1 MRGGLALHKPRGI
14 SSFDVI
20 RRLRPILGKKTKIGH
35 AGTLDPA
42 AQGLLLILVGE
53 ATRVQNLLKDL
64 DKEYEAVVRLGVR
77 TDTLDAEGKVLEEVE
92 VPPLDEN
99 PIRSALDRLT
109 GERMQAPPRYSALK
123 VKGRRAYDMARS
135 GEEFELPERRVTISE
150 IELLSWKNPL
160 LEIRTRVSS
169 GTYIRSLAREIG
181 DGLGLPA
188 SLQAL
193 TRTRIGRF
201 ELKDS
206 LPVDNITIQSIKE
219 AMIPIE
225 KLLSHLPQ
233 AEVSEE
239 NASRLLQGKP
249 LSGGIDP
256 ELLDAPSS
264 VVFSRDRSQA
274 FLCEPRDGKIWSRR
288 LIYNNGESVG

>member
-20 RRLRPILGKKTKIGH
+20 RRLRPIIGKKTKLGH

-92 VPPLDEN
+92 VPPLDEK
-99 PIRSALDRLT
+99 PIRSVLDKLT
-109 GERMQAPPRYSALK
+109 GKRMQQPPRYSALK

-135 GEEFELPERRVTISE
+135 GEEFELHERRVTIYE

-181 DGLGLPA
+181 DELGLPA
-188 SLQAL
+188 SLAAL
-193 TRTRIGRF
+193 CRTRIGRF
-201 ELKDS
+201 EIKDA
-206 LPVDNITIQSIKE
+206 LRLEGITIESIRK
-219 AMIPIE
+219 AMIPIVE
-225 KLLSHLPQ
+225 LLSHLPQ
-233 AEVSEE
+233 AEVDTSS
-239 NASRLLQGKP
+239 ALMLLQGKP
-249 LSGGIDP
+249 LSQGIDP

-264 VVFSRDRSQA
+264 VVFSRDRRQA
-274 FLCEPRDGKIWSRR
+274 FLCEPRDGKLWSRR

>member
-20 RRLRPILGKKTKIGH
+20 RRLRPIIGKKTKIGH

-92 VPPLDEN
+92 VPPLDEK
-99 PIRSALDRLT
+99 PIRSVLDKLK
-109 GERMQAPPRYSALK
+109 GERMQRPPRYSALK

-135 GEEFELPERRVTISE
+135 GEEFELPERRVTIYE

-181 DGLGLPA
+181 EELGFPA
-188 SLQAL
+188 SLAAL
-193 TRTRIGRF
+193 CRTRIGGF
-201 ELKDS
+201 ELKDA
-206 LPVDNITIQSIKE
+206 LPLNNITIEGIRES
-219 AMIPIE
+219 MIPIE
-225 KLLSHLPQ
+225 ELLSHLPQ
-233 AEVSEE
+233 AEVDTSS
-239 NASRLLQGKP
+239 ALMLLQGKP
-249 LSGGIDP
+249 LSQGIDS

-264 VVFSRDRSQA
+264 VVFSRDRRQA
-274 FLCEPRDGKIWSRR
+274 FLCEPRNGKLCSRR

>member
-1 MRGGLALHKPRGI
+1 VRGGLALHKPRGI

-20 RRLRPILGKKTKIGH
+20 RRLRPIIGKKTKIGH

-64 DKEYEAVVRLGVR
+64 DKEYEAVVKLGVR
-77 TDTLDAEGKVLEEVE
+77 TDTLDAEGKTFEEVE
-92 VPPLDEN
+92 VPPLDEK
-99 PIRSALDRLT
+99 PIRSVLNRLT
-109 GERMQAPPRYSALK
+109 GERMQQPPRYSALK

-135 GEEFELPERRVTISE
+135 GEEFELPERMVTIYE

-181 DGLGLPA
+181 EELGLPA
-188 SLQAL
+188 SLSAL

-201 ELKDS
+201 EINDA
-206 LPVDNITIQSIKE
+206 LPLDNITIEGIRES
-219 AMIPIE
+219 MIPIE
-225 KLLSHLPQ
+225 ELLSHLPQ

-249 LSGGIDP
+249 LSQGIDP
-256 ELLDAPSS
+256 ELLDAKYS
-264 VVFSRDRSQA
+264 VLFSTDRSKA
-274 FLCEPRDGKIWSRR
+274 FLCEPRQGILWSRR
-288 LIYNNGESVG
+288 LIYNDEAANA

>member
-1 MRGGLALHKPRGI
+1 VRGGLALHKTKGT

-20 RRLRPILGKKTKIGH
+20 RRLRPIIGEKTKIGH

-42 AQGLLLILVGE
+42 AQGLLLILVDE

-77 TDTLDAEGKVLEEVE
+77 TDTLDAEGKVLEEAE
-92 VPPLDEN
+92 VPVLDEKV
-99 PIRSALDRLT
+99 IRDALDKLT

-123 VKGRRAYDMARS
+123 VKGRRAYDMARK

-160 LEIRTRVSS
+160 LEIRTRVSA

-181 DGLGLPA
+181 EELGLPA
-188 SLQAL
+188 SLAAL
-193 TRTRIGRF
+193 CRTRIGRF

-225 KLLSHLPQ
+225 ELLSHLPQ
-233 AEVSEE
+233 AEISEQS
-239 NASRLLQGKP
+239 ALRLLQGKP

-256 ELLDAPSS
+256 ELLDAKYS
-264 VVFSRDRSQA
+264 VLFSTDRSKA
-274 FLCEPRDGKIWSRR
+274 FLCEPRQGMLWSKR
-288 LIYNNGESVG
+288 LIYNDEVGNA

>member
-20 RRLRPILGKKTKIGH
+20 RRLRPILGGKTKLGH

-64 DKEYEAVVRLGVR
+64 DKEYVATVKLGIR
-77 TDTLDAEGKVLEEVE
+77 TDTQDAEGKVLEEVE
-92 VPPLDEN
+92 VPPLDEK
-99 PIRSALDRLT
+99 PIRSVLDKLT
-109 GERMQAPPRYSALK
+109 GERMQQPPRYSALK

-135 GEEFELPERRVTISE
+135 GEEFELPERRVTIYE
-150 IELLSWKNPL
+150 IELLTWQNPL
-160 LEIRTRVSS
+160 IEIRTRVSA

-181 DGLGLPA
+181 EKLGLPA
-188 SLQAL
+188 SLSAL

-201 ELKDS
+201 EIKDA
-206 LPVDNITIQSIKE
+206 LRLEGITIESIRK

-225 KLLSHLPQ
+225 ELLSHLPQ
-233 AEVSEE
+233 AEVDEQS
-239 NASRLLQGKP
+239 ALRLLQGKP
-249 LSGGIDP
+249 LSRGVDP
-256 ELLDAPSS
+256 ALLDALHSIL
-264 VVFSRDRSQA
+264 FSADRSKA
-274 FLCEPRDGKIWSRR
+274 FLCEPRRGMLWSKRM
-288 LIYNNGESVG
+288 IYNTEAKNA

>member
-20 RRLRPILGKKTKIGH
+20 RRLRPILPVKTKLGH

-64 DKEYEAVVRLGVR
+64 DKEYVATVKLGVG

-92 VPPLDEN
+92 VPPLDEGTIN
-99 PIRSALDRLT
+99 SALDALT
-109 GERMQAPPRYSALK
+109 GERMQQPPRYSALK
-123 VKGRRAYDMARS
+123 VKGRRAYDMARK
-135 GEEFELPERRVTISE
+135 GKEFKLRPRKISIYN
-150 IELLSWKNPL
+150 IELLTWQNPL
-160 LEIRTRVSS
+160 LKIRTRVSA
-169 GTYIRSLAREIG
+169 GTYVRSLAAEIG
-181 DGLGLPA
+181 EKLGLPA

-193 TRTRIGRF
+193 TRTRVGRF

-206 LPVDNITIQSIKE
+206 LPVDNITIQSIKK

-233 AEVSEE
+233 AEIDEE
-239 NASRLLQGKP
+239 SALRLLQGKP
-249 LSGGIDP
+249 LSGGIEP
-256 ELLDAPSS
+256 RLLNVPHS
-264 VVFSRDRSQA
+264 VLYSADRSKA
-274 FLCEPRDGKIWSRR
+274 FLCEPRRGMLYSKR
-288 LIYNNGESVG
+288 LIYNDEVRNA